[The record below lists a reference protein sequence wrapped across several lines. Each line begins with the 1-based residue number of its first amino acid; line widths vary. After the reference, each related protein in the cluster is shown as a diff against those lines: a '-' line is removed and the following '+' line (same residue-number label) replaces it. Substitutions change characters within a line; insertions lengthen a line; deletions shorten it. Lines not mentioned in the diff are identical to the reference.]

1 MSRGRK
7 KRISM
12 RKLREVLRLGLLN
25 GLSCR
30 QIAVSVSMSHPTV
43 SFYLEEARKQNLSF
57 EKIKDLSDQE
67 LEQLLSFKELGRPK
81 QGRPLPDWEC
91 IHREL
96 GKKYVTLQL
105 LWHEYKE
112 NCPDGYQITQF
123 NDLYRIWRK
132 GLDLSMRQTHKAG
145 EKMFCDYAGGT
156 VPIHDSSTGKVSE
169 AQVFV
174 GVLGLSNYTYSE
186 ASLDQSL
193 PSWIMSHV
201 RAYEYFEGVPHVTV
215 PDNLKSGVSRAC
227 RYEPDLNPTYQ
238 DMASHYGTA
247 IIPGRVRH
255 PKDKAK
261 VEVGVQIVGRW
272 ILAALRN
279 RKFFSIGELNQAIRE
294 KLEILNNRPF
304 KKLKGSRK
312 EWFDL
317 FEKNELLKLPVS
329 RYEYAEWKIAKVNID
344 YHVELKGHYYSVP
357 HEHRQKKVNIRHT
370 PRTVEIFLN
379 NRRIASHV
387 CDRRIGKHTTIPE
400 HMPRSHRAYLEW
412 TPTRIIQWAGSI
424 GPSAKQIIQDILETK
439 PHPEQGY
446 RSCLGI
452 IRLGKHYGN
461 DRLEKACQ
469 RALKIKGKSYRSV
482 CSILE
487 SNLDQQSLGEPSAV
501 EVISHPNIRG
511 SSYYGRS
518 DSERRSHD
526 LSNSPHPNPSDSENV
541 AIKPNE
547 RPVLGDNSKN
557 NLFSQ
562 QTEGQISC

>member
-1 MSRGRK
+1 MSLGRK

-43 SFYLEEARKQNLSF
+43 LFYLEEARKQNLSF
-57 EKIKDLSDQE
+57 EKIKDLSDRE
-67 LEQLLSFKELGRPK
+67 LERLLLFKELGRPK
-81 QGRPLPDWEC
+81 QDRPLPDWEH

-105 LWHEYKE
+105 LWQEYKE

-123 NDLYRIWRK
+123 NDLYRIWRN

-145 EKMFCDYAGGT
+145 EKMFCDYTGGT
-156 VPIHDSSTGKVSE
+156 VPIYDSSTGKVME
-169 AQVFV
+169 AQIFV

-186 ASLDQSL
+186 ASVDQSL

-201 RAYEYFEGVPHVTV
+201 RAYEYFGGVPHVTV
-215 PDNLKSGVSRAC
+215 PDNLKSGISKAC

-247 IIPGRVRH
+247 VIPARVRH

-261 VEVGVQIVGRW
+261 AEVGVQIVGRW

-294 KLEILNNRPF
+294 KLEVLNNRPF

-317 FEKNELLKLPVS
+317 FERSQLLKLPES

-344 YHVELKGHYYSVP
+344 YHIELKGHYYSVP
-357 HEHRQKKVNIRHT
+357 YEHRQKKVDIRHT
-370 PRTVEIFLN
+370 PRTVEVFLN
-379 NRRIASHV
+379 NKRIASHV
-387 CDRRIGKHTTIPE
+387 RDRGIGKHTTVPD

-424 GPSAKQIIQDILETK
+424 GPSAEQITRDILETK

-469 RALKIKGKSYRSV
+469 RALKIQGKSYRSV
-482 CSILE
+482 RSILE
-487 SNLDQQSLGEPSAV
+487 SNLDQQSLGEPSAL
-501 EVISHPNIRG
+501 EAISHPNIRG
-511 SSYYGRS
+511 SGYYGRS
-518 DSERRSHD
+518 DFKRRSQTTSNNPHSD
-526 LSNSPHPNPSDSENV
+526 LSDSKIV
-541 AIKPNE
+541 AIKPRE

-562 QTEGQISC
+562 QTEG